1 MVLKKRGLNVLQV
14 QNLLNVVTVLE
25 HNEEQGAWGSEKRFI
40 IKDDDPNMPVGVRRN
55 LTAGYKGCFGRI
67 NCKEL
72 YDEIID

>member
-1 MVLKKRGLNVLQV
+1 
-14 QNLLNVVTVLE
+14 
-25 HNEEQGAWGSEKRFI
+25 
-40 IKDDDPNMPVGVRRN
+40 MPVGVRRN